1 MTFDELFSEHSLTPE
16 ERKALVMHLATMRA
30 QKTVAALQYAP
41 SEMVWCCKGAFLRPK
56 TEGECASCGRWE
68 HQQ

>member
-1 MTFDELFSEHSLTPE
+1 MTFDELFAEHTLTPL
-16 ERKALVMHLATMRA
+16 ERKALVLHLAMLRA
-30 QKTVAALQYAP
+30 QKTIAALEP

-56 TEGECASCGRWE
+56 THDECAPCGRWE